1 MGKLRIGDT
10 EPASLGAI
18 DKLYVGS
25 ELVWPTAQPPGQFVF
40 HAQVPFAGLQAFLQ
54 FAGPTAFFG
63 HRITADVDF
72 GSVVANTHPFT
83 WGLSNA
89 MFVRVDIESQVLN
102 GGLFVMLANGVN
114 YVPGAWVQINPTSN
128 NFSLEGG
135 APAAVGATATT
146 VARIRISDTPN
157 GGNIVYDAY
166 TNYQVQR
173 S

>member
-25 ELVWPTAQPPGQFVF
+25 ELVWPTAVAIPTFI
-40 HAQVPFAGLQAFLQ
+40 ASMNVPFAGLQAFLD

-63 HRITADVDF
+63 HRITPSVSF
-72 GSVVANTHPFT
+72 GSVVQNTHPFT

-128 NFSLEGG
+128 SFSLQGG
-135 APAAVGATATT
+135 APAAVGALATT
-146 VARIRISDTPN
+146 IARIRISDTPN

-166 TNYQVQR
+166 TEFLVRR